1 MRVLFL
7 RPDNEDNELNEKL
20 MILRKNGI
28 EVLNIPIFKIKC
40 VSYSLPTYD
49 YEALAFTSRNSVI
62 CFKDRTLIKN
72 VHKIYAIGEETAE
85 LLMKMYNVNPI
96 TPERFTSIELA
107 KRILEDKV
115 NSILSIRSR
124 KASEDMRNILNGKI
138 KYDEIYVYDSEII
151 RDNINEI
158 SKILTECEVDAIAF
172 TSSLM
177 AKLIGP
183 FIRGKCNIIIFSI
196 GPMTTET
203 LKRVNNKVK
212 IIESKTHSIKGIIE
226 TILVEM
232 KRNGRD

>member
-7 RPDNEDNELNEKL
+7 RPDNEDVELNEKL
-20 MILRKNGI
+20 MILQKNGI

-40 VSYSLPTYD
+40 IPYSIPNYD

-62 CFKDRTLIKN
+62 CFKEHYLLKN
-72 VHKIYAIGEETAE
+72 HKIYAIGEETSE
-85 LLMKMYNVNPI
+85 LLIKMYEINPI
-96 TPERFTSIELA
+96 TPGKFTSVELA
-107 KRILEDKV
+107 KRILEDKISSV
-115 NSILSIRSR
+115 LGIRSK
-124 KASEDMRNILNGKI
+124 KASEDMRNLLTSKI

-151 RDNINEI
+151 RDNVDRVLEI
-158 SKILTECEVDAIAF
+158 LAKCEVDTIAF

-177 AKLIGP
+177 ARLIGP
-183 FIRGKCNIIIFSI
+183 YIGRECKIIVYSI

-203 LKRVNNKVK
+203 LKRVNNEVK

-232 KRNGRD
+232 K